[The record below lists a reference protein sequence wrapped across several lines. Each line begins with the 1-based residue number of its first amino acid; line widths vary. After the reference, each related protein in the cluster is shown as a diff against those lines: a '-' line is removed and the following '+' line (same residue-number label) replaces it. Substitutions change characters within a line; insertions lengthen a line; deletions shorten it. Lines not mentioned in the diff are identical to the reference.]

1 MEIIER
7 FLSGMSL
14 EPFKNLLD
22 LMSLA
27 PEHIWASLVLL
38 AALILLNDL
47 VRTALM
53 TEYTRSAV
61 VHAIVC
67 ILTLL
72 PSGILG
78 LVLLYAGY
86 RHPERAWINLGFA
99 LALYIPWYL
108 GGTLTWLARRDT
120 EGADVGWMSH
130 GLFITVPCGL
140 LAVGLFWAR
149 A

>member
-1 MEIIER
+1 MGIIEH

-14 EPFKNLLD
+14 EALGHLLD
-22 LMSLA
+22 LLSLA
-27 PEHIWASLVLL
+27 PERLCAALMLL
-38 AALILLNDL
+38 AGIMLLNDL
-47 VRTALM
+47 LRTALM
-53 TEYTRSAV
+53 TEFTRSV
-61 VHAIVC
+61 VGHAIVC
-67 ILTLL
+67 TLTLL
-72 PSGILG
+72 PAGILG

-86 RHPERAWINLGFA
+86 RHPDRAWINLGWA

-120 EGADVGWMSH
+120 EGADLGWMSH

-140 LAVGLFWAR
+140 LAVLLFWAR

>member
-1 MEIIER
+1 MGFIER
-7 FLSGMSL
+7 FLSGLSL
-14 EPFKNLLD
+14 GPIQKLLD

-27 PEHIWASLVLL
+27 PELLWASLLLL
-38 AALILLNDL
+38 AGVILLNDL
-47 VRTALM
+47 LRTALM
-53 TEYTRSAV
+53 TEHTRSAM

-86 RHPERAWINLGFA
+86 RYPDRAWINFGLS

-120 EGADVGWMSH
+120 EGADVGWISH

-140 LAVGLFWAR
+140 LAVVLFWAR